1 VRIVL
6 DTNVLFAAFVA
17 HGVCAGLY
25 EECLLRGRIVVSLFI
40 LRELEEKLFSKARLS
55 QSEAGDIID
64 AVKADA
70 EITETR
76 PLAARV
82 CRDADDDWILARG
95 MRPAW
100 AAAAFTDRSSVL
112 AAPSRLEKSSFML
125 RKTTPPDWNR
135 RRTAERRG

>member
-1 VRIVL
+1 M

-40 LRELEEKLFSKARLS
+40 LRELEEKLVSKARLS

-82 CRDADDDWILARG
+82 CRDADDDWILAT
-95 MRPAW
+95 A
-100 AAAAFTDRSSVL
+100 L
-112 AAPSRLEKSSFML
+112 AAKADALVTGDKDFLVLGQYQGVPILTPRDGLALL
-125 RKTTPPDWNR
+125 RGDVI
-135 RRTAERRG
+135 A